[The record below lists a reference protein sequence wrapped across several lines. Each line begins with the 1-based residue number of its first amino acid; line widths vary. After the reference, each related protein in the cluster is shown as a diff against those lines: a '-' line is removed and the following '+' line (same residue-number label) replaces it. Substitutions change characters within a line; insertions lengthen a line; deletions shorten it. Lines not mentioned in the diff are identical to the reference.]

1 MPKLA
6 VILASLVSFAW
17 IVILYATPLSP
28 ANGPRAAFVLAI
40 PVVLS
45 LWGLSSD
52 RLQRVAGALLLAFS
66 AVVFLIS
73 FWMIG
78 LSYLPSSILLLIKQK
93 GRGLR
98 PDPITPPNLP
108 I

>member
-1 MPKLA
+1 
-6 VILASLVSFAW
+6 
-17 IVILYATPLSP
+17 
-28 ANGPRAAFVLAI
+28 
-40 PVVLS
+40 
-45 LWGLSSD
+45 
-52 RLQRVAGALLLAFS
+52 
-66 AVVFLIS
+66 VFLIS